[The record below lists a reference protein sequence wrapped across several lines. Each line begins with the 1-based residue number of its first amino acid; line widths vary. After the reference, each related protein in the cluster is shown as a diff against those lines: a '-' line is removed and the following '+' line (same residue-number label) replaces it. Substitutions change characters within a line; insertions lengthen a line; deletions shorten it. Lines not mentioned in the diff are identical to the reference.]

1 MNGTIN
7 SSAQTAI
14 GAELEKGNEEEELN
28 VPLLLKHNSCFPVL
42 LLSLLVALV
51 QSAVP

>member
-7 SSAQTAI
+7 SPAETAI
-14 GAELEKGNEEEELN
+14 GAELEKTNEEEELN
-28 VPLLLKHNSCFPVL
+28 VPLLLKHYSCFPFL

-51 QSAVP
+51 QSIVP